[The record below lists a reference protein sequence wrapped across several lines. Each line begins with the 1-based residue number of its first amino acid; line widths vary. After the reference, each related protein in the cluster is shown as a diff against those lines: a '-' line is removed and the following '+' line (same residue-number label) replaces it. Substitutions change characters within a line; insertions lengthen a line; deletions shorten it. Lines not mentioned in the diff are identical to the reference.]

1 VISNLKK
8 RCNISKIKVYDILP
22 YYSSFIGN
30 LTNPNL
36 PDPVAASV
44 EIARRGYNVIILRN
58 KQFYPELIKVEV
70 LKNLW
75 KKDLE
80 WIYSSWKDLFILVK
94 NSEMKYRVPFSSE
107 DVFRIFKT
115 EKTRVTI
122 VYHSY

>member
-80 WIYSSWKDLFILVK
+80 WIYSSWKELFILVK
-94 NSEMKYRVPFSSE
+94 NSEMKYRVPFSE
-107 DVFRIFKT
+107 ENVFRVLKT
-115 EKTRVTI
+115 KKTKI
-122 VYHSY
+122 KFCWN